1 MIKTSDNCVFSKAD
15 LRAIKNLFLTQVL
28 NRYQI
33 LGIFEVILDIMLD
46 DDDLSCQ
53 YVAVNKEF
61 KMSLLCILSSVL
73 FIIIHFLRPSNLP
86 LQALFEEAV
95 FKLTII

>member
-1 MIKTSDNCVFSKAD
+1 MNT
-15 LRAIKNLFLTQVL
+15 
-28 NRYQI
+28 YQI

-61 KMSLLCILSSVL
+61 KMSILCTYTIERL
-73 FIIIHFLRPSNLP
+73 IYYIHFLRPPNLP